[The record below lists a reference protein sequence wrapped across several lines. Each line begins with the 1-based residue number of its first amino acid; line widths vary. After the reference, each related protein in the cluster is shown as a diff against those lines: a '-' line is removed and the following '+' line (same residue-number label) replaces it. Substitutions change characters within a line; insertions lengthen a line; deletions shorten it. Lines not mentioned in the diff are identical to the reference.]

1 LGVAIQYPNHEYA
14 FEPAFMDE
22 RVMNAIMNM
31 NLPVALSMSSDITSN
46 LFTKIS
52 SNQTE
57 LVIQLRGARI
67 PILDS
72 LQEIL
77 ARRSEVIEAMA
88 CLVREENVVLLW
100 ANTIDHALPHCSDI
114 EQMLMETVSYCCTCS
129 LKFR

>member
-1 LGVAIQYPNHEYA
+1 
-14 FEPAFMDE
+14 MDE

-52 SNQTE
+52 PNQTE
-57 LVIQLRGARI
+57 LVIPLRGARI

-77 ARRSEVIEAMA
+77 ARR
-88 CLVREENVVLLW
+88 
-100 ANTIDHALPHCSDI
+100 
-114 EQMLMETVSYCCTCS
+114 
-129 LKFR
+129 F

>member
-1 LGVAIQYPNHEYA
+1 LGVAIQCPNHEFA

-31 NLPVALSMSSDITSN
+31 NLPVALSMSSDISSN
-46 LFTKIS
+46 LFTKVS
-52 SNQTE
+52 PNQTE

-77 ARRSEVIEAMA
+77 ARRSEIIEAMA

-114 EQMLMETVSYCCTCS
+114 EQMLMETVSYC
-129 LKFR
+129 

>member
-1 LGVAIQYPNHEYA
+1 
-14 FEPAFMDE
+14 MDE

-31 NLPVALSMSSDITSN
+31 NLPVALSMSSDISSN

-52 SNQTE
+52 PNQTE

-77 ARRSEVIEAMA
+77 ARRSEIIEAMA

-114 EQMLMETVSYCCTCS
+114 EQMLMETVSYC
-129 LKFR
+129 